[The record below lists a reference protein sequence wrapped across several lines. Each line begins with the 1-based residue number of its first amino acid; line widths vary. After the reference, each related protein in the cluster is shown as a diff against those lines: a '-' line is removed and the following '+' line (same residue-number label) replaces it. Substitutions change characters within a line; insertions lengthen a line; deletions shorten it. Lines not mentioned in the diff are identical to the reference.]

1 MNLDED
7 WMALQ
12 NYAQGIVSQK
22 KLEVFLQR
30 WRTETSIERRLDG
43 KTIAAGIEL
52 PVPKAAISPEASL
65 NSVLPAVP

>member
-1 MNLDED
+1 
-7 WMALQ
+7 
-12 NYAQGIVSQK
+12 
-22 KLEVFLQR
+22 
-30 WRTETSIERRLDG
+30 LDG